1 MLLKNS
7 KLLFKSSNFK
17 NIIILCLIFITCAL
31 VIGFFTY
38 VKIQDYV
45 TSLSRV
51 EVVEEYDDIIAVYE
65 DQGIDKILREV
76 EEEDPEDEIFFLRIL
91 RNSVSISEFYPS
103 AWEDFDINKIGNNS
117 SFEKY
122 KWYTHHD
129 ESNNYEYLSV
139 NLSEQLVLQMGHN
152 TSERE
157 DFFAFIKK
165 IFIIS
170 FLIILIITILFGIF
184 TADRSI
190 DPISKL
196 INTTSTIISSSDF
209 KQRVSLEG
217 LDPLHTDL
225 LTKFNFMLEKID
237 KLIYGMRGTLDNIA
251 HDIRTPLTRL
261 RLSAEYG
268 IYYGE
273 DVSALKESLHICIE
287 ESDRIA
293 DFFNSFLE
301 IAQAS
306 SGSLNLKVE
315 DIKIKELVDTV
326 VELYSHVAEEKNITI
341 KVNVSDDLVVLLD
354 RVKMT
359 LVLSNIVDNA
369 IKYSQEQSEVLI
381 EAIKEDGKIVLN
393 VVDTGIGID
402 STEIDKIW
410 EKLYRSS
417 NGSAIKGYGLGLSY
431 AKAVVNAH
439 NGDINVSSKIN
450 SGSTFSIE
458 LPC

>member
-65 DQGIDKILREV
+65 DEGIDKILREV

-139 NLSEQLVLQMGHN
+139 NLSEQLVLQMGHD
-152 TSERE
+152 TGERQE
-157 DFFAFIKK
+157 FFAFIKK
-165 IFIIS
+165 LFLISFIIIIFI
-170 FLIILIITILFGIF
+170 TVLFGIF

-190 DPISKL
+190 TPISKL
-196 INTTSTIISSSDF
+196 MSTTSSIIAHNDF
-209 KQRVSLEG
+209 QERVNLEG

-225 LTKFNFMLEKID
+225 LTKYNYMLEKID

-261 RLSAEYG
+261 RLSAEYAL
-268 IYYGE
+268 YYGE
-273 DVSALKESLHICIE
+273 EKESLKESLHICIE

-301 IAQAS
+301 IAQAT
-306 SGSLNLKVE
+306 SGSLDLKME

-326 VELYSHVAEEKNITI
+326 VDLYSHVAEEKDINIVVHI
-341 KVNVSDDLVVLLD
+341 REDLVVKMD

-359 LVLSNIVDNA
+359 LVLSNLVDNA
-369 IKYSQEQSEVLI
+369 IKYSEDSSEVI
-381 EAIKEDGKIVLN
+381 IGASQDGEKITLN
-393 VVDTGIGID
+393 VVDTGIGIEA
-402 STEIDKIW
+402 SEIDKIW
-410 EKLYRSS
+410 EKLYRSNNS
-417 NGSAIKGYGLGLSY
+417 VAVKGYGLGLTY

-439 NGDINVSSKIN
+439 NGDIRVSSELN
-450 SGSTFSIE
+450 SGSTFSIV